1 MAFKM
6 ENSRCFFIK
15 ARTRI
20 KGSRIIVAQ
29 NEKMITFKQDVILT
43 QLFEYLK
50 FTAVSFKPGERCEN
64 Y

>member
-1 MAFKM
+1 M
-6 ENSRCFFIK
+6 FFIK

-50 FTAVSFKPGERCEN
+50 FTAVSFKPGERC
-64 Y
+64 

>member
-1 MAFKM
+1 M
-6 ENSRCFFIK
+6 FFIK

-20 KGSRIIVAQ
+20 KGSIIVVAQ

-43 QLFEYLK
+43 QLLEYLK